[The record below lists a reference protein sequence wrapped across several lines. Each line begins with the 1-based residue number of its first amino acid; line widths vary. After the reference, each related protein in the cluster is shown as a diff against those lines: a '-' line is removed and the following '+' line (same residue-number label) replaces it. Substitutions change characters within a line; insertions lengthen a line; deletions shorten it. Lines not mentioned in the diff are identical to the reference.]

1 MRNHWIYV
9 AIGFVAGAGLFLT
22 TAWQRTPP
30 AETAEFAT
38 ITLEKTERV
47 QGPAVQAAFAM
58 ERFGPAR
65 SVE

>member
-38 ITLEKTERV
+38 VKLEKTERV